1 MIKICSL
8 NSSMLYMKIELLNFC
23 EGHSYFLWN
32 RDWVPV
38 IKSHCEQFETVDK
51 VSEDKQIVKGQVTYS
66 FITGCALKSLF
77 WASSLSILLLS
88 SISLRISSS
97 CLTRLSKWNG
107 SGCVHCLGSGFGGT

>member
-38 IKSHCEQFETVDK
+38 IKAIVSILKTFDK
-51 VSEDKQIVKGQVTYS
+51 ASGDKLIIVKGQRA
-66 FITGCALKSLF
+66 GH
-77 WASSLSILLLS
+77 LLLYNWLCFEEPLLGFFSLHSPPLFQFS
-88 SISLRISSS
+88 SHFLF
-97 CLTRLSKWNG
+97 
-107 SGCVHCLGSGFGGT
+107 VPY